1 MLAFHDH
8 LTLPV
13 VGGRVRHEHADGA
26 TGLDRGSGQ
35 HEVQSIAYMDWLEE
49 SRGLA
54 EEGHQSTVTRLPH
67 WIFLISTTR

>member
-8 LTLPV
+8 LTLLV
-13 VGGRVRHEHADGA
+13 VDGRARHERAEVRPG
-26 TGLDRGSGQ
+26 DRGK
-35 HEVQSIAYMDWLEE
+35 VQSIAYMDWLEE

-54 EEGHQSTVTRLPH
+54 DESAVPHLPH